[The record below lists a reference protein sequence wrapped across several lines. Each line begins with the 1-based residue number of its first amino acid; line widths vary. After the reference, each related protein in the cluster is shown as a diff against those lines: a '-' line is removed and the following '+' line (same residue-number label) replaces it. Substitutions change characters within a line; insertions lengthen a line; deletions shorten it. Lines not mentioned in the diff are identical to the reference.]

1 MHRFFVDGSID
12 QMVCCMKI
20 IRGLKISKW
29 FNGIF
34 VLSLLLFSCLNPF
47 APKLD
52 RNGQKGL
59 VLTEQASAEEVL
71 VNFVYAYTFKDSLV
85 YADLLDSSFV
95 FVYFDPNLGSSG
107 RFVSWGRDVD
117 LQTTGRLFRNFDTIT
132 LTWNSTVY
140 ESIKE
145 SEAELSK
152 TLQLNLFGGEGD
164 FSLTGNAI
172 FNFKKCAYDGKWRIT
187 RWKDESQM

>member
-1 MHRFFVDGSID
+1 MKFIRASIWFWGIAVLFF
-12 QMVCCMKI
+12 
-20 IRGLKISKW
+20 
-29 FNGIF
+29 
-34 VLSLLLFSCLNPF
+34 LSSDCLNPF
-47 APKLD
+47 APRLD
-52 RNGQKGL
+52 QSGQKGL

-71 VNFVYAYTFKDSLV
+71 DNFVYAYTFKDSLV

-140 ESIKE
+140 ENIKE

-152 TLQLNLFGGEGD
+152 TVQLNLFGSEGD

-172 FNFKKCAYDGKWRIT
+172 FNFKKCNYDGKWRIT